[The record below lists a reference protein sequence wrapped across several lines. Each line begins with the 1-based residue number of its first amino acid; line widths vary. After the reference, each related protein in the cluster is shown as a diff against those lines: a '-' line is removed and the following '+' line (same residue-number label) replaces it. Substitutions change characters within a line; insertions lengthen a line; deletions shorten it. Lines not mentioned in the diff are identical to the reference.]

1 MECGVLDWWIDG
13 LMEFWIDEMLEL
25 QAASLR
31 LSYRA
36 LLRVRSAV
44 QILSLLF
51 LFAVPLLNVFGV
63 HAILGTLYSLSV
75 GEIEI
80 TDPLMALQTILLTK
94 QIYLPL
100 LLGVILPV
108 LLALIFGR
116 VFCSWMC
123 PQNTLSEWLDALQKR
138 FWKSRWRKSHHRSIN
153 KNPRPAWYWGIFTTL
168 VLATLAFS
176 FPLLSYL
183 SMPGIISSAVSQ
195 SILGPGVGVEL
206 ALVLLILVSELLVGR
221 RYWCKY
227 VCPVGALLSV
237 FRCRYTMHLVYEA
250 SQCACH
256 LQTEPCHYVC
266 PLQLSPKR
274 VNVYPYCFNCGLCT
288 AVCEKT
294 GKSALT
300 LSALRVEEHAGSFK

>member
-1 MECGVLDWWIDG
+1 MKTI
-13 LMEFWIDEMLEL
+13 
-25 QAASLR
+25 SPR
-31 LSYRA
+31 LTYRT
-36 LLRVRSAV
+36 LHRLRVAV
-44 QILSLLF
+44 QIFSLLF
-51 LFAVPLLNVFGV
+51 LFAVPVLNVLGV

-123 PQNTLSEWLDALQKR
+123 PQNTFAEWLDTLHKR
-138 FWKSRWRKSHHRSIN
+138 YWKSHWQAAHRRPIAR
-153 KNPRPAWYWGIFTTL
+153 NPSPFIYWTIFA
-168 VLATLAFS
+168 VFVCATLLAA
-176 FPLLSYL
+176 FPLLSDL
-183 SMPGIISSAVSQ
+183 SLPGIISSVLAQ
-195 SILGPGVGVEL
+195 SILGARLGFEAVLVV
-206 ALVLLILVSELLVGR
+206 LVLASEIIWAR

-227 VCPVGALLSV
+227 VCPVGAMLGV
-237 FRCRYTMHLVYEA
+237 FHNRYTMHLAYEA
-250 SQCACH
+250 SRCDCRLH
-256 LQTEPCHYVC
+256 TEPCHYVC

-274 VNVYPYCFNCGLCT
+274 ENIYPYCFNCGLCT

-294 GKSALT
+294 GKAALT
-300 LSALRVEEHAGSFK
+300 LTFRARSHDAQ